1 MMNFLVA
8 GINMT
13 WKLVALISS
22 NDSIAVNN
30 EIIKIKDI
38 DTIRIHDDGHITF
51 EKQLTIKESQDSE
64 WQLTEPV
71 G

>member
-13 WKLVALISS
+13 RKLITLISS
-22 NDSIAVNN
+22 NDSIAVND
-30 EIIKIKDI
+30 EIIRIKDI

-51 EKQLTIKESQDSE
+51 EKQITVKESQKNE
-64 WQLTEPV
+64 WKLTEPV

>member
-1 MMNFLVA
+1 
-8 GINMT
+8 MT

>member
-1 MMNFLVA
+1 MNFLVA

-13 WKLVALISS
+13 RKLITLISS

-30 EIIKIKDI
+30 EILRIKDI

-51 EKQLTIKESQDSE
+51 EKQVTVKESQNGE
-64 WQLTEPV
+64 WKLAEPV